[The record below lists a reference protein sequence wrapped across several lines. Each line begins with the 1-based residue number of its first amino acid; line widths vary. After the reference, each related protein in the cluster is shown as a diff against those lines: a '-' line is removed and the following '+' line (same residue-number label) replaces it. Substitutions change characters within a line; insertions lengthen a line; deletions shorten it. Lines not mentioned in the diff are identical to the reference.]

1 MTEEEDIPAARRPT
15 VIVGVDGSAV
25 SMHAA
30 LVAAWEAT
38 VRNAKLEIIPVVQL
52 PLAAEGPG
60 VVDAVSAPETAIRQ
74 AVGKAAQAVH
84 EAYPDID
91 TETEVR
97 YSVSIAS
104 ELLNAAKGAEL
115 LVVGTR
121 GRGGFVG
128 LLLSSVSSQVIH
140 HPPCQVQVVPQE
152 RSTREEGDTVEEVA
166 L

>member
-38 VRNAKLEIIPVVQL
+38 VRNAKLEIITVVQL
-52 PLAAEGPG
+52 PLAAEGLG
-60 VVDAVSAPETAIRQ
+60 VVDAVSATETEIRQ
-74 AVGKAAQAVH
+74 AAGKAAQAVRK
-84 EAYPDID
+84 AYPDIE

-104 ELLNAAKGAEL
+104 ELLDAAKGAEL

-128 LLLSSVSSQVIH
+128 LLLGSVSSQVIH
-140 HPPCQVQVVPQE
+140 HPPCQVLVVPQE